1 LLIKI
6 WVLKNR
12 KIRRSKMARKPS
24 FQYKKTPSGWKVEI
38 PERLS
43 PTGSRQRVF
52 FETRDGA
59 KNYAANLRTEYED
72 HGTKASAISP
82 SLADEAQR
90 AIELLEPY
98 GISLLEAAR
107 AAVEKK
113 KAELA
118 STVIEDAIAA
128 FMKSKTN
135 RSDAHTKAY
144 GYMKRDLLLSF
155 PGRLM
160 SSITG
165 AELLE
170 HTEEASS
177 TSATFNAL
185 ARLIG
190 AFWRWCAKHPR
201 DWCDAKTVEVL
212 ERKETTKDEIGVLQ
226 AKQCQKLLDTA
237 AKHYPDCVPG
247 LAIALFTGLRKA
259 ELGRLR
265 KDDITNSG
273 INLPAASTKTG
284 RRRFIHTPAPLAA
297 WLKKFPIEDTVLPLN
312 WHKKEKAV
320 RRLAGWRVWS
330 DLIEPHEPPSD
341 LPAWPHNALRHT
353 HASVH
358 VALGKPLESL
368 TFEFGH
374 SGGAQVLK
382 SHYVG
387 VMPKVEANKILK
399 IRPTSMR

>member
-1 LLIKI
+1 
-6 WVLKNR
+6 
-12 KIRRSKMARKPS
+12 MARKPS
-24 FQYKKTPSGWKVEI
+24 FQFKKTPSGWKVEI

-43 PTGSRQRVF
+43 PTGRRQRVF
-52 FETRDGA
+52 FETRDEA
-59 KNYAANLRTEYED
+59 KDYAADLRAGYEE
-72 HGTKASAISP
+72 HGTQACVISP

-90 AIELLEPY
+90 AVKLLEPY

-118 STVIEDAIAA
+118 SKAIEEAIEA
-128 FMKSKTN
+128 FLKSRTT
-135 RSDAHTKAY
+135 RSEAHNKAY
-144 GYMKRDLLLSF
+144 GYMRRDLLVSF
-155 PGRLM
+155 PGRMM
-160 SSITG
+160 SSITA

-170 HTEEASS
+170 HVEEASS
-177 TSATFNAL
+177 TAATFNAL
-185 ARLIG
+185 ARLIR

-201 DWCDAKTVEVL
+201 DWCDDKTVEVL
-212 ERKETTKDEIGVLQ
+212 ERKDTTKDEIGVLK

-259 ELGRLR
+259 ELERLR
-265 KDDITNSG
+265 KDDITKSG

-284 RRRFIHTPAPLAA
+284 RRRFIHMPAPLAA
-297 WLKKFPIEDTVLPLN
+297 WLKSYPIEDTILPLN

-330 DLIEPHEPPSD
+330 DFVDPPKPPSD
-341 LPAWPHNALRHT
+341 LPEWPHNALRHT

-358 VALGKPLESL
+358 VALGNPSR
-368 TFEFGH
+368 
-374 SGGAQVLK
+374 SRPAQT
-382 SHYVG
+382 
-387 VMPKVEANKILK
+387 
-399 IRPTSMR
+399 IRPRPAPPLARPDPQDLGRRSSPMPMLQGHHETGPAGHPP